1 MARAKGHNHQCRYSN
16 ERSHIY
22 ILLSSLNVVQI
33 SATVINTFTHI
44 TLVPL
49 LYFKYITKVFLTKKV
64 DYSLYYC

>member
-1 MARAKGHNHQCRYSN
+1 MPPSQTTTKCKSPDYGMARAKGHNHQCRYSN

-49 LYFKYITKVFLTKKV
+49 L
-64 DYSLYYC
+64 